1 MFNLDR
7 PNSDSETFI
16 FLRLRC
22 TDGRLKYPVKEK
34 VHKDNWDPV
43 TERIR
48 KDRTGGNI
56 ILNKIDLAVQALQH
70 ESKLKGRPL
79 TRAWITQALD
89 RLLGRQGSGNSF
101 YEAIEKIID
110 DRESGAELTKD
121 GKRFSAETLKSYR
134 QSFNKLREFDPGLTF
149 ESITL
154 KTYDKILE
162 HYNKKDLSTNSLGK
176 LLKNLKV
183 FLKAAHKR
191 GYHENLIYAHED
203 FRVPEEDTEDIH
215 LEEQE
220 LERIYRHN
228 FINPTLDLVRDWFI
242 IDCYTGLRISDIQM
256 IGKQNLTKDFI
267 QIANEKTDTRVVIP
281 LHPYVRAILKK
292 HKGLPRKISDQKMN
306 ESIKKVCEL
315 AGINEVVLFSITK
328 GGVRKDFYYKKY
340 EMVSNHTARRSFI
353 TNLLDAGVPDN
364 QVMDLA
370 GIKKHGTLMKYKKS
384 KKEKTAAILAGHRF
398 FKGEK

>member
-7 PNSDSETFI
+7 PNSQTETFI
-16 FLRLRC
+16 FLRIRC
-22 TDGRLKYPVKEK
+22 SDGRLKYPVKEK
-34 VHKDNWDPV
+34 VLPDNWDHS

-48 KDRTGGNI
+48 RDRTGGNI
-56 ILNKIDLAVQALQH
+56 TLNKIDLALQSLQH

-79 TRAWITQALD
+79 TRQQVTQTLD
-89 RLLGRQGSGNSF
+89 KLLGRQGAENSF
-101 YEAIEKIID
+101 YATVEKIIN
-110 DRESGAELTKD
+110 DRESGAELTRD
-121 GKRFSAETLKSYR
+121 GKRFSAETIRGYR
-134 QSFNKLREFDPGLTF
+134 HSLDNLRKFDAHMTF
-149 ESITL
+149 EGITMQTYNNL
-154 KTYDKILE
+154 VSFFYDKDQSL
-162 HYNKKDLSTNSLGK
+162 NTLGK
-176 LLKNLKV
+176 IVKNWKV

-215 LEEQE
+215 LEESE
-220 LERIYRHN
+220 LKKIYKHN
-228 FINPTLDLVRDWFI
+228 FINPTLALVRDWFI
-242 IDCYTGLRISDIQM
+242 IDCYTGLRISDIQL
-256 IGKQNLTKDFI
+256 ISKQNLTKDFI

-306 ESIKKVCEL
+306 ENIKKVCEL

-353 TNLLDAGVPDN
+353 TNLLDAGVTDN

-370 GIKKHGTLMKYKKS
+370 GIKKHTTLMKYKKS
-384 KKEKTAAILAGHRF
+384 KKEKTAAILAGHKF
-398 FKGEK
+398 FKGK